1 MECQRHRPGNGRL
14 ALAHGVNPIWQRQYT
29 GPVFRKYSGTDHWPE
44 VAQSYIDRQSRLA
57 VDFCLQMMDNLQLL
71 QYAVQTPI
79 SLPNGDHGAI
89 YTQVIKGAF
98 GNPIVRSL
106 VELPPRPLKEESE
119 ESEYI
124 GGLYVWS
131 IKGEGDVAFCLE
143 PNPDMKVDGE
153 LLGTAGTWRLFKLTE
168 FPEVARGRLLSSIA
182 TTTGVANI
190 VEKAPDPPAEFPEY
204 PAATTPAPPWGFKR
218 IDDFIDTS
226 TLYVYGDNG
235 VQLDAVLPTDA
246 SILSCYYQNS
256 QLVIDTEYHYD
267 FEYLDMEGTWQ
278 VLDDGESFLMNR
290 RDIIQDAFIEG
301 TPTTY
306 STEPASG
313 SVTIVYDISYDGRQY
328 YTFTLRRTT
337 TEFPFTD
344 IYDETSYSYSWSGGG
359 RIDHDTETWSILQSP
374 YDVIYRS
381 TDMASYQAGD
391 VWDKYWGRAPYGAI
405 YDLMRDQGLARI
417 ASTVSSRIDGA
428 SREVIYGPIGIVGE
442 HPVYISRSFGIYD
455 EEGRYIRTEID
466 NTLHSNA
473 YTTWN
478 DETAPFNVTSF
489 FNESTGLYEARLP
502 TLCATETADGCIV
515 FIESAQY
522 QYYGEDYYSD
532 HHEFTYW
539 GLYNGEATDLTELLI
554 SNNAGL
560 WITYDPS
567 YTESEEGGW
576 PVTDDWPLK
585 FENTHPP
592 YNNRIFMAITRPY
605 AGTALS

>member
-1 MECQRHRPGNGRL
+1 MP
-14 ALAHGVNPIWQRQYT
+14 HGVNPIWQRQYT
-29 GPVFRKYSGTDHWPE
+29 GPVFRKYSGTEHWPE

-79 SLPNGDHGAI
+79 TLPNGDHGAI

-106 VELPPRPLKEESE
+106 VELPPRPIKEPE
-119 ESEYI
+119 EEPEYI

-143 PNPDMKVDGE
+143 PNPDMTVDGE

-168 FPEVARGRLLSSIA
+168 FPEVARGRLMSSIA

-190 VEKAPDPPAEFPEY
+190 VEKSPDPPAEFPEY
-204 PAATTPAPPWGFKR
+204 PAATTPTSPWGFKR
-218 IDDFIDTS
+218 TDPDGEGRDYIDTS
-226 TLYVYGDNG
+226 TLYAYGDKG
-235 VQLDAVLPTDA
+235 VELDVEWPTDIG
-246 SILSCYYQNS
+246 ILSCYYQDS
-256 QLVIDTEYHYD
+256 LLVIDTEYHYA

-290 RDIIQDAFIEG
+290 RDIIQDAFIAG
-301 TPTTY
+301 TPKTY
-306 STEPASG
+306 STEPADG
-313 SVTIVYDISYDGRQY
+313 SVTIVYNISYDGRQY

-359 RIDHDTETWSILQSP
+359 RIDHSTETWSILQSP
-374 YDVIYRS
+374 YDVIYSR
-381 TDMASYQAGD
+381 TDMAGYQAGD
-391 VWDKYWGRAPYGAI
+391 VWDQYWGRAPYGEI
-405 YDLMRDQGLARI
+405 YDWMRAQGLARI
-417 ASTVSSRIDGA
+417 MGTTNNRVVPP
-428 SREVIYGPIGIVGE
+428 SREVIYGPMGIVGE
-442 HPVYISRSFGIYD
+442 YSGYSLIGTGIYD
-455 EEGRYIRTEID
+455 SEGRYVRTDIQGP
-466 NTLHSNA
+466 TSNVGS
-473 YTTWN
+473 TTWN
-478 DETAPFNVTSF
+478 DETAPFNVTDF
-489 FNESTGLYEARLP
+489 FNESSGLYEARLP
-502 TLCATETADGCIV
+502 TLCATETVDGCIV
-515 FIESAQY
+515 FIESVQY

-539 GLYNGEATDLTELLI
+539 GLYNGEATDITDLLTT
-554 SNNAGL
+554 NNAGL

-576 PVTDDWPLK
+576 PVTDDWPLA
-585 FENTHPP
+585 FEGIRPP

-605 AGTALS
+605 AGTAPS